1 MATKLKKMQLTSI
14 DLVRAGANQE
24 ADICLFKSADP
35 PETQPTDK
43 EVGIFKRFL
52 KWIRENADDPIEKE
66 APADNAGV
74 AQYYTDCIAKSLDSI
89 HGDTTI
95 DDVQKAKLIQQSLE
109 QYNAAM
115 NDLIAKMYDEED
127 PTPEPEEDA
136 EPVGKSDTFGEF
148 DVIEEIW

>member
-14 DLVRAGANQE
+14 DLVRAGANQD
-24 ADICLFKSADP
+24 ANICLFKSAEP
-35 PETQPTDK
+35 PAPTIETPTEK
-43 EVGIFKRFL
+43 EVSIFKRFL

-74 AQYYTDCIAKSLDSI
+74 AQFYTDCIAKSLDSI

-115 NDLIAKMYDEED
+115 NDLIAKMYEETPFT
-127 PTPEPEEDA
+127 PTPAEAEDTID
-136 EPVGKSDTFGEF
+136 EIDL
-148 DVIEEIW
+148 IEETW

>member
-52 KWIRENADDPIEKE
+52 KWIREDADDPIEDPIEKQ
-66 APADNAGV
+66 APDNAEV
-74 AQYYTDCIAKSLDSI
+74 AQYYTDCIAKSLGSI
-89 HGDTTI
+89 HDDNTMN
-95 DDVQKAKLIQQSLE
+95 DVQKAKMIQESLE

-127 PTPEPEEDA
+127 P